1 MFSIRFSV
9 SASLLALTLS
19 GCASLPADWG
29 RPEVAKLT
37 ADRGR
42 ALPQPSDIATFNRE
56 LLAKPLTATAAV
68 QLALVNNP
76 AVRAETARLGF
87 AAADVYEAGRLAN
100 PVFSFALLT
109 PGPPDA
115 VARQVT
121 LGVAV
126 SFIDLLFLPARQRY
140 ADTQFEAAKLSV
152 GSVAINLAADTERA
166 WYEAVGAQQLAVMRE
181 TVSKAARASADLA
194 QRFVDAGTLSKR
206 ELALEQAA
214 ASQAYLDLIGAQ
226 AKAVEMRTALSRL
239 MGLPAVDDRWVLD
252 ARLAEPL
259 VDEDSTDEL
268 LKLAVDGR
276 LDVAAADK
284 RAAAFA
290 SRYRLERHSRLV
302 DNIQIGYQRQ
312 KDYDGSVND
321 GPTLSLGIP
330 IFNWG
335 SGRVAAAQAQLQ
347 QAEAELDS
355 LVLDRAND
363 IKLAQAQVLAAKA
376 RATGYRTQLIPQREE
391 VVARMQQEVN
401 FMFIG
406 IFELL
411 VAKQQEYDAYAG
423 YLESVRDYWIAR
435 VELARAVGR
444 NLPSSAQ
451 AAQPVLDPV
460 QLIVPKSGGMD
471 HSQHSMGGMSKDVPG
486 MDGMKGMDHSQMG
499 KPATPAAATASGN
512 PHTGHNKGGMTDK
525 ESAAD
530 KMSGMD
536 MKDTPGM
543 KGMGHSQMGKPATP
557 ESAPASGNPHAGHDM
572 GGMEMKTET
581 PPDCAAMK
589 KMTLSKLDPTV
600 VKAMREQCKG
610 SGKAGSAAPASP
622 DPLAGHDMKDMPMKG
637 MDHGTPSNSEPA
649 TTPETP
655 HEH

>member
-1 MFSIRFSV
+1 VFSIRFSV
-9 SASLLALTLS
+9 SASLLALTLA
-19 GCASLPADWG
+19 GCTSLPADWG

-56 LLAKPLTATAAV
+56 LLEKPLTATAAV

-76 AVRAETARLGF
+76 SVRAETARLGF

-115 VARQVT
+115 VARQIT

-166 WYEAVGAQQLAVMRE
+166 WYQAVGAQQLAVMRE

-194 QRFVDAGTLSKR
+194 QRFVDAGTLPKR

-226 AKAVEMRTALSRL
+226 AKAVEARSALNRL
-239 MGLPAVDDRWVLD
+239 MGLSTVDDRWVLD

-290 SRYRLERHSRLV
+290 GRYRLERHSRLV
-302 DNIQIGYQRQ
+302 DNIQIGYQQQ

-335 SGRVAAAQAQLQ
+335 SGRVVAAQAQLQ

-363 IKLAQAQVLAAKA
+363 IKLAQAQVMAAKA

-423 YLESVRDYWIAR
+423 YLESVRDYWMAR
-435 VELARAVGR
+435 TELARAVGR

-451 AAQPVLDPV
+451 TGQPVLDPV
-460 QLIVPKSGGMD
+460 QLIVPKGGGMD
-471 HSQHSMGGMSKDVPG
+471 HNQHSMGGMSKDMPG

-499 KPATPAAATASGN
+499 KPATPEAAPASSN
-512 PHTGHNKGGMTDK
+512 PHAGHNMGGMAGK
-525 ESAAD
+525 EPPAE
-530 KMSGMD
+530 KMPGMD
-536 MKDTPGM
+536 MKDMPGM
-543 KGMGHSQMGKPATP
+543 KGMDHSQMGKPATP
-557 ESAPASGNPHAGHDM
+557 EAAPASSNPHAGHDM
-572 GGMEMKTET
+572 GGMEMKTEA

-589 KMTLSKLDPTV
+589 KMNLSKLDPTV

-610 SGKAGSAAPASP
+610 SGKAGSAAPVSP
-622 DPLAGHDMKDMPMKG
+622 DPHAGHDMKDMPMKG
-637 MDHGTPSNSEPA
+637 MDHGTPNNSEPA
-649 TTPETP
+649 ATPETS

>member
-1 MFSIRFSV
+1 
-9 SASLLALTLS
+9 LL
-19 GCASLPADWG
+19 
-29 RPEVAKLT
+29 
-37 ADRGR
+37 
-42 ALPQPSDIATFNRE
+42 
-56 LLAKPLTATAAV
+56 
-68 QLALVNNP
+68 QLAL
-76 AVRAETARLGF
+76 
-87 AAADVYEAGRLAN
+87 
-100 PVFSFALLT
+100 
-109 PGPPDA
+109 
-115 VARQVT
+115 
-121 LGVAV
+121 
-126 SFIDLLFLPARQRY
+126 
-140 ADTQFEAAKLSV
+140 
-152 GSVAINLAADTERA
+152 
-166 WYEAVGAQQLAVMRE
+166 
-181 TVSKAARASADLA
+181 
-194 QRFVDAGTLSKR
+194 
-206 ELALEQAA
+206 
-214 ASQAYLDLIGAQ
+214 
-226 AKAVEMRTALSRL
+226 
-239 MGLPAVDDRWVLD
+239 
-252 ARLAEPL
+252 
-259 VDEDSTDEL
+259 
-268 LKLAVDGR
+268 DGR
-276 LDVAAADK
+276 LVVAAADT

-460 QLIVPKSGGMD
+460 QLLVPKSGGMD
-471 HSQHSMGGMSKDVPG
+471 HSQHSMGGMSKDMQGV
-486 MDGMKGMDHSQMG
+486 DGMPGMDHSQTR
-499 KPATPAAATASGN
+499 KL
-512 PHTGHNKGGMTDK
+512 
-525 ESAAD
+525 
-530 KMSGMD
+530 
-536 MKDTPGM
+536 
-543 KGMGHSQMGKPATP
+543 ATP
-557 ESAPASGNPHAGHDM
+557 ESAPASSNPHAGHDM
-572 GGMEMKTET
+572 GGMEMETEAL
-581 PPDCAAMK
+581 PDCSAVK
-589 KMTLSKLDPTV
+589 KMNLSNLDPTV
-600 VKAMREQCKG
+600 VTATREQCNG
-610 SGKAGSAAPASP
+610 SGNAGSGAPVSP
-622 DPLAGHDMKDMPMKG
+622 DPHAGHDMKDVPMKG
-637 MDHGTPSNSEPA
+637 MDHGTPRKSEPA
-649 TTPETP
+649 TPPEPP